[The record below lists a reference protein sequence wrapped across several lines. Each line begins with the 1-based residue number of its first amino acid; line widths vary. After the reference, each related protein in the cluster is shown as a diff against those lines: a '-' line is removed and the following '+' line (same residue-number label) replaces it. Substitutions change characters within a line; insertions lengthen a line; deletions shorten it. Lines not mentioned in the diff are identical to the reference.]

1 MKKLFTLTFFAML
14 ASFASFAVTPIIG
27 ADSMCVGSTVALTDA
42 TPGGVWSCS
51 VTAIAVVGSSSGVV
65 TGMSA
70 GTATV
75 TYTVAGI
82 SVYQTEYIVAMPTPI
97 IGVSHEC
104 IGSTTTFSDATPG
117 GTWDSFIPSIATI
130 GSGTGICTGVN
141 YGSTTIMYSIGG
153 MCAVYVSDTV
163 PAPAIYT
170 GITGPSSVCVGST
183 ISLTDATGGG
193 TWGSLSTAL
202 ATISSG
208 GVLTG
213 VSSGTVTIGYYVT
226 TLCGVASTFATVT
239 VMSSVSSG
247 TISGASTV
255 MATATTTLTETVSG
269 GTWSSSNT
277 AVATVDPITGVVTGV
292 AAGTATISYT
302 VAGCGGP
309 VYATTPMTVTA
320 YDEISGSVLFTGSP
334 YYGPVKVWLIT
345 YNPGTLILTAIDS
358 TTVYSSGSSANFIFN
373 NEPTDSFRIK
383 AADTA
388 TSGFGYIPTYHT
400 SSYYWYGAT
409 VLPHVN
415 GTVDAGQNIT
425 MMTGT
430 LTTGSGFIGGNVTT
444 GANKGTGGSAPA
456 VGLTMYLFNSA
467 GTLMQNTK
475 TDASGNYSFGSLTAG
490 TYTVFPED
498 LQYITTPYTSINLP
512 TSTSSVT
519 TASFIQHTVSY
530 TITPLS
536 ALAVNNYNAASSVF
550 VFPNPSNGRLNIQWN
565 TIASETGAV
574 SVSDVTGREVYNS
587 TITMTQGTGV
597 KQADL
602 SGLTNGVYIINVK
615 SNSVNYASKVNIQ
628 H

>member
-14 ASFASFAVTPIIG
+14 ASFASFAVAPITG
-27 ADSMCVGSTVALTDA
+27 PTTLCAGVSVTLSDA
-42 TPGGVWSCS
+42 TTGGVWSCPTT
-51 VTAIAVVGSSSGVV
+51 VLAVIGTSSGVV
-65 TGMSA
+65 TGVMP
-70 GTATV
+70 GTV
-75 TYTVAGI
+75 VITYTFGGT
-82 SVYQTEYIVAMPTPI
+82 SVYQTETIVAMPASIT
-97 IGVSHEC
+97 GYNMEC
-104 IGSTTTFSDATPG
+104 IGSTTTFSDATLG
-117 GTWDSFIPSIATI
+117 GVWTSGTPAVATI
-130 GSGTGICTGVN
+130 GASTGICTGVS
-141 YGSTTIMYSIGG
+141 YGPSTIMYTIGG
-153 MCAVYVSDTV
+153 ACTVYAYDTV

-170 GITGPSSVCVGST
+170 PISGPSSVCIGST
-183 ISLTDATGGG
+183 INLTDATSGG
-193 TWGSLSTAL
+193 TWASSNTAI
-202 ATISSG
+202 ATITSG
-208 GVLTG
+208 GVVSG
-213 VSSGTVTIGYYVT
+213 VAAGIPIIAYTIT
-226 TLCGVASTFATVT
+226 ALCGTASAYLSITVL
-239 VMSSVSSG
+239 SSVSPG

-255 MATATTTLTETVSG
+255 VATATTTLTETVSG

-302 VAGCGGP
+302 VTGCGGP
-309 VYATTPMTVTA
+309 VYATAPMTVTA
-320 YDEISGSVLFTGSP
+320 YDEISGDVLFTGSP
-334 YYGPVKVWLIT
+334 YYGSVKVWLIT
-345 YNPGTLILTAIDS
+345 YNPGTLILKAVDS
-358 TTVYSSGSSANFIFN
+358 TTVYSSGSSAHFIFT
-373 NEPTDSFRIK
+373 NEATDSFRIK

-388 TSGFGYIPTYHT
+388 TSGFGYIPTYHS

-444 GANKGTGGSAPA
+444 GANKGTAGSAPA

-475 TDASGNYSFGSLTAG
+475 TDASGNYSFGSLNAG

-498 LQYITTPYTSINLP
+498 LQYITTPYTSITLP

-550 VFPNPSNGRLNIQWN
+550 VFPNPSNGKLTIQWN
-565 TIASETGAV
+565 TIASETGTV
-574 SVSDVTGREVYNS
+574 TVSDVTGREVYNS

-602 SGLTNGVYIINVK
+602 SGLTNGVYIISVK
-615 SNSVNYASKVNIQ
+615 SNSVNYNSKVEIQ